1 MFQNHFGVQEETQ
14 IKRCDIHK
22 EQELVAVYLKQIAGN
37 RVLCYECIYQDHNN
51 HQKEILIFNGLQ
63 KKEKEQLNILFDS
76 DEVRKVYEKVV
87 DYRDKY
93 ENEVLGKNKEEEQL
107 KNKYKEMFR
116 KMLKELQQTIDKK
129 IDEIFDKSKNRSMF
143 LLDQLF

>member
-1 MFQNHFGVQEETQ
+1 
-14 IKRCDIHK
+14 
-22 EQELVAVYLKQIAGN
+22 
-37 RVLCYECIYQDHNN
+37 
-51 HQKEILIFNGLQ
+51 
-63 KKEKEQLNILFDS
+63 LFDS

-116 KMLKELQQTIDKK
+116 KMLKEL
-129 IDEIFDKSKNRSMF
+129 
-143 LLDQLF
+143 